1 MSFGQSFSFGSGG
14 RASGDGGSKPPGG
27 SRPTGDNGGEKRSSK
42 PSVLTLTV
50 VILALLIGAFVM
62 ASGYYA
68 DILWF
73 TQLGYEEVFWTSLV
87 ARIVIFLIAFAIM
100 AGGVW
105 ASMSVAYRKRPVYS
119 PGQMQDNLQRY
130 QEQLAPLRRLIFIAA
145 PLVLGVFAGTAMA
158 SSWQQVLLFIN
169 QEPFGQTDPEFGLD
183 FSFYLNTL
191 PFLKLLVG
199 YLIAVTVIAGI
210 AGILTHYIYGGI
222 RITEQGKLVIAKAA
236 RIHIAVIALVF
247 LLLQAATFWFDR
259 YSTMLNQN
267 ERWAGAMYTDVHA
280 VIPTK
285 TILAIAAIIVGLLF
299 IWTIMRN
306 NWRIPLIGTAM
317 LLITV
322 LVAGGL
328 YPMLIQQY
336 QVNPTEKAL
345 EADYIQRNIDMT
357 RFAYGMHE
365 LETDEY
371 DAEVSA
377 KRGALAKESEN
388 TKNIRILDPNLVTD
402 AFGQLQQFRQYYTF
416 PQVLAVD
423 RYEIDGE
430 VNDVVVAAR
439 EVTVDN
445 QDSWVNQHITYT
457 HGYGLV
463 VAHTNQVTGKG
474 APDFLL
480 EDIPT
485 QGILGDDSTYEPR
498 IYFGQNSPLYSVV
511 GAPEGAEPRELD
523 RPQTADQEVDTTYT
537 FSGDGGPSV
546 GNLLNRL
553 VYAIKFQ
560 STDLLLSQEVNEESQ
575 ILYDRH
581 PADRVKKVAPYLE
594 IDSTVYPAIIDGR
607 VKWIVDGYTTSNNF
621 PYSKGEQLGAAI
633 RDSLT
638 REDPTRAGEIN
649 YIRNA
654 VKATVDA
661 YDGSVELYAWDDE
674 DPILKAWQKTFP
686 STLKPYS
693 EMSGEL
699 MSHVRYP
706 EDMFKVQ
713 RELLGRYHVD
723 RPASFYDNDD
733 AWSVPADPTVK
744 EGTTKVPP
752 YYMSLQMPGSDKAS
766 FSLTTTYI
774 PRRVEGQGRN
784 RNVLYGFLSANG
796 DAGNKAG
803 EKADTYG
810 QLSLLELPRNTTISG
825 PGQVQA
831 DFDSQPVVSRELNLL
846 RQGASN
852 VTNGNLI
859 TLPVGGGILYVQ
871 PVYVR
876 STGGDSYPLL
886 RKVLVSYGNQIG
898 FADSLSEALDQVFEG
913 ASGAVTADGDGA
925 DGTEQ
930 TGGEDA
936 APGAD
941 QTNEQKL
948 SRALRDAND
957 AIQEGQE
964 ALAENDFTK
973 YGQAQQKLTRAIEDA
988 IEAENAING
997 TTEAPEEPVE
1007 EQPAEEN
1014 TDN

>member
-1 MSFGQSFSFGSGG
+1 MSFGQGFSFGSGG
-14 RASGDGGSKPPGG
+14 RDSGDGGNKPPRE
-27 SRPTGDNGGEKRSSK
+27 SRPSADNGGERRSSK

-73 TQLGYEEVFWTSLV
+73 NQLGYQEVFWTSLLARVLIFIV
-87 ARIVIFLIAFAIM
+87 AFLVM
-100 AGGVW
+100 AAAVW
-105 ASMSVAYRKRPVYS
+105 VSMSMAYRRRPVYA

-130 QEQLAPLRRLIFIAA
+130 QDQLAPLRRLIFIAA

-158 SSWQQVLLFIN
+158 SSWQQILLFIN
-169 QEPFGQTDPEFGLD
+169 REPFGQTDPEFGLD

-199 YLIAVTVIAGI
+199 FLIAATVIAGI
-210 AGILTHYIYGGI
+210 AGLLTHYIYGGL
-222 RITEQGKLVIAKAA
+222 RITEQGKLVISKPA
-236 RIHIAVIALVF
+236 RIHIAAVALLF
-247 LLLQAATFWFDR
+247 LLLQGATFWLDR
-259 YSTMLNQN
+259 YSTMLNQTD
-267 ERWAGAMYTDVHA
+267 RWAGAMYTDVHA

-285 TILAIAAIIVGLLF
+285 TILTIAAIIVALLF
-299 IWTIMRN
+299 VYTMARN

-322 LVAGGL
+322 LVAGGV

-345 EADYIQRNIDMT
+345 EAEYIQRNMDMT
-357 RFAYGMHE
+357 RFAYGMQD
-365 LETDEY
+365 LKTDEY
-371 DAEVSA
+371 DAEITP
-377 KRGALAKESEN
+377 KKGALAQESEN

-416 PQVLAVD
+416 PQVLSVD
-423 RYEIDGE
+423 RYEVEGE

-439 EVTVDN
+439 EVTVEN

-474 APDFLL
+474 APDFML

-485 QGILGDDSTYEPR
+485 KGVLGDDSTYEPR
-498 IYFGQNSPLYSVV
+498 IYFGINSPDYSVV

-523 RPQTADQEVDTTYT
+523 RPQTGSQEGDSTYT

-546 GNLLNRL
+546 GNFLNRL

-621 PYSKGEQLGAAI
+621 PYSKGEQLGTAI
-633 RDSLT
+633 QDSLT
-638 REDPTRAGEIN
+638 REDPLRIGEIN
-649 YIRNA
+649 YIRNS

-674 DPILKAWQKTFP
+674 DPLLKAWQKTFP
-686 STLKPYS
+686 STLKPYQ

-699 MSHVRYP
+699 MAHVRYP

-713 RELLGRYHVD
+713 RELLGRYHVES
-723 RPASFYDNDD
+723 PGSFYDNDD

-752 YYMSLQMPGSDKAS
+752 YYMSLQMPDADKAS

-784 RNVLYGFLSANG
+784 RNVLYGFLAANG
-796 DAGNKAG
+796 DAGNKPG
-803 EKADTYG
+803 EKSDTYG

-831 DFDSQPVVSRELNLL
+831 DFDSQPDVSRELNLL
-846 RQGASN
+846 RQGASQ

-898 FADSLSEALDQVFEG
+898 FANSLSEALDQVFEG

-925 DGTEQ
+925 EGEGGSE
-930 TGGEDA
+930 TGETDTST
-936 APGAD
+936 
-941 QTNEQKL
+941 QTNEEKL
-948 SRALRDAND
+948 QRALRTANE
-957 AIQEGQE
+957 AIQESQD
-964 ALAENDFTK
+964 ALADNDFAK
-973 YGQAQQKLTRAIEDA
+973 YGEAQKKLAKAIEDA
-988 IEAENAING
+988 IEADEAING
-997 TTEAPEEPVE
+997 VPADAPEDQNA

-1014 TDN
+1014 NDN